1 MTGTI
6 FWQGRPV
13 PFTAGESVASALG
26 RAGIR
31 GFGLFCGIG
40 QCQGCLVEIDGRTA
54 EACLSRCHDGAA
66 ICPPEVPDAR

>member
-6 FWQGRPV
+6 FWQGTPV
-13 PFTAGESVASALG
+13 PFLSGESVASALN

-40 QCQGCLVEIDGRTA
+40 QCQGCLVAIEGRTV
-54 EACLSRCHDGAA
+54 EACLTRCRDGAGIDPA
-66 ICPPEVPDAR
+66 EVADAR